1 MAEQR
6 VPLGD
11 IATTHGLDGWLK
23 LNAFNTDTAILVAG
37 RSVYLDLGDS
47 QVNLELAADAKPFI
61 ETVLDQVARRRWH

>member
-37 RSVYLDLGDS
+37 RSVYLDLGDITHKL
-47 QVNLELAADAKPFI
+47 V
-61 ETVLDQVARRRWH
+61 